1 MTRISSKDWKAI
13 MDLAPDG
20 QIRWGRV
27 GREDA
32 RVCHTPATRMHA
44 EMILLESPT
53 DGTLWRRIRNTD
65 GSWTNSQ
72 NVAGTI
78 EFESERAQ
86 K

>member
-1 MTRISSKDWKAI
+1 
-13 MDLAPDG
+13 MDLRADG
-20 QIRWGRV
+20 KIQWGRV
-27 GREDA
+27 GDEDA
-32 RVCHTPATRMHA
+32 RVCHTPATRMRA

-53 DGTLWRRIRNTD
+53 DGTLRRRIRKAD

-72 NVAGTI
+72 NIAGTI